1 MASKKGSSTSAG
13 AGTSAPSGAGDRN
26 SVQQSR
32 PRQKKA
38 AESRGPFADTTRSAA
53 QRRKV
58 NSIAQTSPRD
68 RDEIADPKRAREAS
82 AASKRSQEKA
92 AGPSVA
98 PAGPAAQPSISQEDQ
113 SVVPEHVRR
122 RFIQVGRNY
131 YFPDGVRAF
140 TDKGRRLTTPSE
152 NTEVI
157 RSLVTIAQERGWKEI
172 TVRGTDAFRREAWF
186 AARQLGIDVRG
197 YRPTEVEQARLVRT
211 IAAQAGKARARPS
224 RAPQV
229 DRRDLQANESTTR
242 QPRATKELLTGRLIE
257 HGRATYQ
264 QDPRQPMSYYAKLE
278 TERGVRVIWGVD
290 LERAFKE
297 SITQPKVGDLVGL
310 QSPRRESVKV
320 QATAVSDDGRVVG
333 QKDIETHRNRWVV
346 EKQEFFAARRKAA
359 AAVRD
364 ASALPSKTVKEN
376 PELVGTYLQ
385 IRAAEL
391 AAKKIKDPKDR
402 QRFVASV
409 RTALAESVGRGEPLP
424 RVKLRER
431 VAAKSQPRTRGTRG
445 QEQAPARG

>member
-1 MASKKGSSTSAG
+1 L
-13 AGTSAPSGAGDRN
+13 
-26 SVQQSR
+26 
-32 PRQKKA
+32 
-38 AESRGPFADTTRSAA
+38 
-53 QRRKV
+53 
-58 NSIAQTSPRD
+58 
-68 RDEIADPKRAREAS
+68 
-82 AASKRSQEKA
+82 
-92 AGPSVA
+92 
-98 PAGPAAQPSISQEDQ
+98 ISQEDQ

-140 TDKGRRLTTPSE
+140 TDRGRRLTTPSE

-186 AARQLGIDVRG
+186 AARQLGLDVHG

-211 IAAQAGKARARPS
+211 IAAQAGKARPS

-229 DRRDLQANESTTR
+229 DRRGLQAKESTTG

-346 EKQEFFAARRKAA
+346 EKQEFFEARRKAA

-364 ASALPSKTVKEN
+364 ASASPSETVKEN

-409 RTALAESVGRGEPLP
+409 RTALADSVGRGEPLP

-431 VAAKSQPRTRGTRG
+431 VAAKIQPRTRGTRG
-445 QEQAPARG
+445 QEQPPARG